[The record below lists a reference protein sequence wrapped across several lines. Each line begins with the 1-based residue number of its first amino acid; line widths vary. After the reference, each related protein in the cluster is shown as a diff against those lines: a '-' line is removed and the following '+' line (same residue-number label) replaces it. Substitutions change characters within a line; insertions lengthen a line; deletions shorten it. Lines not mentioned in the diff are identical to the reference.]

1 MRIKYPIIVEGKYD
15 KIKILS
21 LFDATVI
28 TTDGFGIF
36 SDGEK
41 ELLLRRLAES
51 SKIILLTMAEARGLI
66 VLTDSDGGGELIR
79 SHIKTFLPKEKI
91 INLYTPRKEGK
102 EKRKKAPSKEGVLG
116 VEGIDADKLKVLLE
130 PFSDTSPEKTS
141 AELTKADLFAYGM
154 SGTKNSSEKR
164 KKLLKA
170 LDLPE
175 NMTPNAM
182 LSAINILYSKEEIEK
197 IIDSL

>member
-41 ELLLRRLAES
+41 ELLLRRLAEN
-51 SKIILLTMAEARGLI
+51 SKIIL
-66 VLTDSDGGGELIR
+66 LTDSDGGGELIR

-116 VEGIDADKLKVLLE
+116 VEGIDADKLRELLE
-130 PFSDTSPEKTS
+130 PFSDTSPEKPS
-141 AELTKADLFAYGM
+141 SNLTKADLFAYGM

-197 IIDSL
+197 IINSI